1 MMRKS
6 LGSPDDLQR
15 LPSLLG
21 RIFRIALFGRDLFD
35 YEALVAA
42 PAESKLQ
49 AWKTCREN
57 MGMYSVPERDSSE
70 LDSASTRQQYVQKW
84 TY

>member
-21 RIFRIALFGRDLFD
+21 RILRIALYGWDNYD
-35 YEALVAA
+35 YEGLIAA
-42 PAESKLQ
+42 SAEAKLQ
-49 AWKTCREN
+49 AWKSCKEG
-57 MGMYSVPERDSSE
+57 MGMYSVPERDGSE

>member
-6 LGSPDDLQR
+6 LGSPDDLNR

-21 RIFRIALFGRDLFD
+21 RIYRIALYGRDTYD
-35 YEALVAA
+35 YSHLISATTE
-42 PAESKLQ
+42 ERNQ
-49 AWKTCREN
+49 AWQQCREA
-57 MGMYSVPERDSSE
+57 MGMYSVPERDTSDVDHGSS
-70 LDSASTRQQYVQKW
+70 RQQYVQKW